1 MLLGEPP
8 RTPYDLNFS
17 LFGIPVRVHPLFW
30 LVALILGYNGLSDVG
45 SVVTWIIAV
54 FLVIIVHEFGHA
66 LTMQAYGFQP
76 WITLYGMGG
85 QASYN
90 PGYGS
95 YQSRGSGPL
104 GQILICLAGPGAGF
118 LLVGVLCLGL
128 ILAGHGRDIAIYS
141 IGQIPILPQLRQF
154 PVARIGI
161 LLNDVFFIG
170 IFWGLLNL
178 LPIYPLDGGQIA
190 REILLK
196 ANPRDGIQQS
206 LWLSVFAAAGMAIFG
221 YVQWNSVFMALFF
234 GYLAFTS
241 YSTLEAYR
249 GRGPW

>member
-30 LVALILGYNGLSDVG
+30 LVTLILGYNNSDLG
-45 SVVTWIIAV
+45 SVVTWVIAV
-54 FLVIIVHEFGHA
+54 FLVIVVHELGHA
-66 LTMQAYGFQP
+66 MTMQAYGFQP
-76 WITLYGMGG
+76 WITLYGLGG
-85 QASYN
+85 QASYT

-95 YQSRGSGPL
+95 YQRRGSGPL

-128 ILAGHGRDIAIYS
+128 TLAGFGRDIVLLS
-141 IGQIPILPQLRQF
+141 IGQIPIVPQLIQF
-154 PVARIGI
+154 PVARVGY

-170 IFWGLLNL
+170 VFWGLLNL
-178 LPIYPLDGGQIA
+178 LPIYPLDGGQVA

-196 ANPRDGIQQS
+196 ANPQMGIQQS
-206 LWLSVFAAAGMAIFG
+206 LWLSIFAAVAMAIFG
-221 YVQWNSVFMALFF
+221 YVQWGSPFMAMFF
-234 GYLAFTS
+234 GYLAFAS